1 MTASSADVDGLPLP
15 QRYWAVA
22 TVALGITMAVL
33 DSSIANVALPTIA
46 RDLKAAPADSIWVV
60 NAYQLVIIILMLPLS
75 SLGEIVGY
83 RRVYRTGLV
92 IFTLASLACALS
104 NSLLML
110 SVARMF
116 QGMGAAGM
124 LSVNGALM
132 RFIYPTGM
140 LGRGIGINALVVAVS
155 AALGPTVAA
164 GILSIAS
171 WPWLF
176 AVNVPI
182 AALTM
187 YAARR
192 LPRTPRSSRRFDW
205 FSALL
210 NALFFGLLIIAV
222 DAVGHGGHSLYVVLA
237 VSGAAIAGVA
247 LVLRQLP
254 QSSPLL
260 PVDLLRIPMFSLSI
274 ATSVCSF
281 MAQMLAYVS
290 IPFYFQ
296 HLLGRSDVETGLLMT
311 PWPLAAAVVAPI
323 AGRLADRHSAG
334 ILGALGLVAFA
345 AGLGMLALL
354 PATPS
359 DTDIIWRMAL
369 CGAGFGFFQS
379 PNNRVIMTS
388 APRERSGGASG
399 MLGTA
404 RLLGQTV
411 GAALVALMFSLFG
424 ERANVWA
431 LGLAACIALLA
442 AAVSSTRLA
451 GFSRAKG

>member
-1 MTASSADVDGLPLP
+1 
-15 QRYWAVA
+15 
-22 TVALGITMAVL
+22 
-33 DSSIANVALPTIA
+33 
-46 RDLKAAPADSIWVV
+46 
-60 NAYQLVIIILMLPLS
+60 
-75 SLGEIVGY
+75 
-83 RRVYRTGLV
+83 
-92 IFTLASLACALS
+92 
-104 NSLLML
+104 
-110 SVARMF
+110 
-116 QGMGAAGM
+116 M

-132 RFIYPTGM
+132 RFIYPPGS

-182 AALTM
+182 ATLTM

-192 LPRTPRSSRRFDW
+192 LPRTPRSNRRFDW

-222 DAVGHGGHSLYVVLA
+222 DSIGHGVRPLYAGLA
-237 VSGAAIAGVA
+237 ACGAVISGVA

-260 PVDLLRIPMFSLSI
+260 PVDLLRIPMFALSI

-296 HLLGRSDVETGLLMT
+296 HLLGRTDVETGLLMT

-334 ILGALGLVAFA
+334 ILGALGLVVFA

-354 PATPS
+354 PVAPG
-359 DTDIIWRMAL
+359 DADIIWRMAI
-369 CGAGFGFFQS
+369 CGAGFGLFQS

-404 RLLGQTV
+404 RLLGQTT
-411 GAALVALMFSLFG
+411 GAALVALVFGLFG

-431 LGLAACIALLA
+431 LGLAAGIALLA
-442 AAVSSTRLA
+442 AVVSGTRLA
-451 GFSRAKG
+451 GFSRARG